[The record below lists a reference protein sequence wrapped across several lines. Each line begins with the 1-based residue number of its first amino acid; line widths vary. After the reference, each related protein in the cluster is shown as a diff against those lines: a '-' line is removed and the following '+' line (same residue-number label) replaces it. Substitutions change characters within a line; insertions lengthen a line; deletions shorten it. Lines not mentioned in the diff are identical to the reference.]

1 MYLHHQYL
9 ISNYL
14 HKVCS
19 RIKLLHKQ
27 LEDKNV
33 KIKKMKQR
41 LENADEIL
49 RRCEKS
55 KKILINRIKRLNR
68 LREIEY
74 E

>member
-14 HKVCS
+14 HKMCS
-19 RIKLLHKQ
+19 RIKLLQ

-55 KKILINRIKRLNR
+55 KKILINRIKRLSR

>member
-1 MYLHHQYL
+1 
-9 ISNYL
+9 
-14 HKVCS
+14 
-19 RIKLLHKQ
+19 
-27 LEDKNV
+27 
-33 KIKKMKQR
+33 MKQR

-55 KKILINRIKRLNR
+55 KKILINRIKRLSR